1 MVSRN
6 DTPTT
11 ETITPLHRTPHS
23 HIRSQSYTWNPV
35 PLAPSPSP
43 TKSHLPRLRTRPDRT
58 FRLPRSTY
66 GRTCAAWWSPPKL
79 RPLTLQLP
87 FPGGRRSG
95 KRVKERP
102 CSCEASGKCS
112 PEGVG
117 SDKMAPG
124 VSISCRRKNL
134 VEANILAPL
143 SISHQRAVQIHAQ
156 SPG

>member
-134 VEANILAPL
+134 GEANILAPL
-143 SISHQRAVQIHAQ
+143 SISHEGAVQIHAQ